1 MPPPLWVFSMPA
13 PHANEQVQHKP
24 APTKRFAM
32 SSSADATTHSPLSGD
47 DVSRRDFLTLVAL
60 AGAAVG
66 TGAIA
71 WPFIDSMQPAADTLA
86 AGEPLDIDVSKIAP
100 GQQIVVVWRGKPILI
115 VRRTPEALKTLQD
128 PKLLGV
134 LSDPDSKVLQQ
145 PDYAVNWHRSVN
157 PEFAV
162 MVGICTHLGC
172 VPVFFPNPSATDPLP
187 NWPGGYLCPCHGS
200 KYDLAG
206 RVYSGVPAPYNLPV
220 PPYKVVN
227 EKTVRIGENPSGSSF
242 DLNSIVQI

>member
-1 MPPPLWVFSMPA
+1 MSTA
-13 PHANEQVQHKP
+13 STSTHAGHGEPVGVP
-24 APTKRFAM
+24 
-32 SSSADATTHSPLSGD
+32 
-47 DVSRRDFLTLVAL
+47 RRDFLTLLAL

-66 TGAIA
+66 AGAIA
-71 WPFIDSMQPAADTLA
+71 WPFIDSMEPAADTLA
-86 AGEPLDIDVSKIAP
+86 AGEPVDIDVSKIAA
-100 GQQIVVVWRGKPILI
+100 GQQVVVVWRGKPILI

-128 PKLLGV
+128 PKLLGI
-134 LSDPDSKVLQQ
+134 LADPDSKVLQQ

-157 PEFAV
+157 PEYAV

-172 VPVFFPNPSATDPLP
+172 IPVFYPNPSATEPQP

-220 PPYKVVN
+220 PPYDMVN
-227 EKTVRIGENPSGSSF
+227 DKTVRIGQNPTGSDF